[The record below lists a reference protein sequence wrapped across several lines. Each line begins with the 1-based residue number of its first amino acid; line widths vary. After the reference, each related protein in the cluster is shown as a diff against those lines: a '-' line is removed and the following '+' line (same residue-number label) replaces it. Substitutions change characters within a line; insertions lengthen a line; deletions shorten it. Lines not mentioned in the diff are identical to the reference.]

1 MTHHYG
7 LGVFASVFLGD
18 FVLEYSGSFY
28 TVKITEDSE
37 VEEVKLSD
45 KWPLVTTQRFSLGY
59 NITPSYSLRLGG
71 IHVAGDFDGTYWALS
86 ADFTYRFFLPK
97 KKK

>member
-1 MTHHYG
+1 
-7 LGVFASVFLGD
+7 
-18 FVLEYSGSFY
+18 
-28 TVKITEDSE
+28 
-37 VEEVKLSD
+37 
-45 KWPLVTTQRFSLGY
+45 VTTQRFSLGY